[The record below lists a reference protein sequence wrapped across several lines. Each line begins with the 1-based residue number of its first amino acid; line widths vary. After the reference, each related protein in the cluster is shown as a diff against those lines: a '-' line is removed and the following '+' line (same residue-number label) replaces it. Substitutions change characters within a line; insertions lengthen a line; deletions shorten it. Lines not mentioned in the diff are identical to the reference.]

1 MTPVET
7 VSLKPSSVANVA
19 FLTMQERRNLSSHL
33 DKQEP
38 KMRRD
43 LIIALRFWA
52 SVTETSLQDV
62 LAILRAHLSEKQVPR
77 IGDLC
82 MVDLPIAYDIIH
94 DELENYHSKILSAE
108 TR

>member
-19 FLTMQERRNLSSHL
+19 FLTMQERDKISDHL
-33 DKQEP
+33 EKHEP

-43 LIIALRFWA
+43 LIVALRFWA
-52 SVTETSLQDV
+52 SVTETDFREV

-77 IGDLC
+77 IGDLR
-82 MVDLPIAYDIIH
+82 MVDLPIAYDI
-94 DELENYHSKILSAE
+94 
-108 TR
+108 